1 MKKRIY
7 TLCFLLTFVSCIVV
21 VLPFLFCDT
30 VYALCIS
37 PFLAVILA
45 LVSGKICASAS
56 LKRLESTDPD
66 EVDDDDCDGELKP
79 FFRKIIRQNG
89 LINSQM
95 YELKRRMQE
104 FNAITENMAEGLV
117 VADSTGK
124 LLIVNS
130 HAKNILS
137 ASSNSVFEL
146 SENGTFLSAVKNALS
161 GKSQANYFDLN
172 GRIYRIYADPLKNE
186 NKLTGCVIL
195 LADITEQEERETMRR
210 EFTSNVSHELK
221 TPLTSIYGISE
232 ILAGGI
238 VRTEDIPRFA
248 KSIHDETGRM
258 ITLVNDIIKLSQLD
272 ENSIEEVRSLV
283 DLKAICEKVV
293 MRLTPVA
300 EQKNISLSVT
310 GNCGN
315 VMGISGI
322 IEEMIYNLTDNG
334 IKYNS
339 DGGFVKISLSSD
351 ENGEK
356 ISVTDNGIGI
366 APQHVPRIFE
376 RFYRVDKSHSKQV
389 GGTGLGL
396 SIVKHGANFHKA
408 KIDVKS
414 TVDKGS
420 EISLVFQK
428 I

>member
-7 TLCFLLTFVSCIVV
+7 FLCSALTFLSCI
-21 VLPFLFCDT
+21 
-30 VYALCIS
+30 
-37 PFLAVILA
+37 LAVIPILFSRSVYAFTAFFVLLLLLA
-45 LVSGKICASAS
+45 LLSGQICSRIS
-56 LKRLESTDPD
+56 IKKLVHTDPD
-66 EVDDDDCDGELKP
+66 EVDDDDCDAELKP

-89 LINSQM
+89 LINSQIS
-95 YELKRRMQE
+95 ELKRRKQE
-104 FNAITENMAEGLV
+104 FNAITENMAEGLI
-117 VADSTGK
+117 VADGNGK

-130 HAKNILS
+130 HAKSILP
-137 ASSNSVFEL
+137 ATSNSVFEL
-146 SENGTFLSAVKNALS
+146 SKNSDFLSAVKGALA
-161 GKSQANYFDLN
+161 GKSQAEHFDLD

-238 VRTEDIPRFA
+238 VRTEDIPRFS

-258 ITLVNDIIKLSQLD
+258 ITLVNDIIKLSKLD
-272 ENSIEEVRSLV
+272 ENSIEESRSWV
-283 DLKAICEKVV
+283 NLKAVAEKVV
-293 MRLTPVA
+293 MRLNPIA
-300 EQKNISLSVT
+300 EKKNISLSVT

-315 VMGISGI
+315 VMGIGGI
-322 IEEMIYNLTDNG
+322 IEEMVYNLTDNG
-334 IKYNS
+334 IKYNTE
-339 DGGFVKISLSSD
+339 GGKVTVTLSSS

-356 ISVTDNGIGI
+356 ITVSDTGIGI
-366 APQHVPRIFE
+366 APQYIPRIFE
-376 RFYRVDKSHSKQV
+376 RFFRVDKSHSKQV

-408 KIDVKS
+408 KIEVKS
-414 TVDKGS
+414 TVGKGS
-420 EISLVFQK
+420 DISLIFPK
-428 I
+428 T